1 LSELGAAF
9 ELGDAVAV
17 AVVEET
23 AQYLARGLVGV
34 IWCFD
39 PEFILLT
46 GPVVR
51 DCPGLIGATRKNVEN
66 LHAARRFNVPLI
78 LEAEQAGTGV
88 VAASAI
94 VSLRYL
100 EDLAATDSVPG
111 GRVLTAV

>member
-1 LSELGAAF
+1 LAELGAAF
-9 ELGDAVAV
+9 EAGDSVAA

-34 IWCFD
+34 LWNFD

-51 DCPGLIGATRKNVEN
+51 DCPGLVGVTQKIVDG

-100 EDLAATDSVPG
+100 EDLAASDAVPG